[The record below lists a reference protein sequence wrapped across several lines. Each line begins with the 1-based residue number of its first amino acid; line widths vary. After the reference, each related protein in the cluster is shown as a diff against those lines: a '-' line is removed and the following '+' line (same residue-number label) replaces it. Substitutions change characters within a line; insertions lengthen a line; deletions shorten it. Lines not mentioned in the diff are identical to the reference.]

1 MIITRSEIS
10 MPNKKLLV
18 EIIKIFLFAQLFFN
32 FNIFI
37 HESGHYVTARLL
49 DVEASYEINSVLLN
63 YRNQNSVLDSL
74 YQISPENI
82 LHNPNSKEYID
93 YIKYKAFIDELDNSI
108 TAGGIVWSFALGIIG
123 FSSYLIQYFKK
134 KKNIDIFNV
143 GKISILLSMNFVA
156 PIPTYI
162 GLLKK
167 RILAGESFSMW
178 NNDYLKVMKYYD
190 IDQLLGLGIFTFFSV
205 LILLFIFYLIK
216 NMQHRLI
223 LFFTISISYIL
234 AYYIWFSNVYDYIIR
249 YYLW

>member
-1 MIITRSEIS
+1 MVELQFKN
-10 MPNKKLLV
+10 PLKKYLF
-18 EIIKIFLFAQLFFN
+18 EIIKIFLLAQLLFN

-49 DVEASYEINSVLLN
+49 DIEASYELNSVLLN

-74 YQISPENI
+74 YQINPENI
-82 LHNPNSKEYID
+82 LHNPNSKEYAE
-93 YIKYKAFIDELDNSI
+93 YFKYKASIDELNNRI
-108 TAGGIVWSFALGIIG
+108 TAGGIVWSFVLGIIG
-123 FSSYLIQYFKK
+123 FSAYLIQYFRK
-134 KKNIDIFNV
+134 KKNIDLFNV

-156 PIPTYI
+156 PVPTYI

-167 RILAGESFSMW
+167 RVLDGETFSMW

-190 IDQLLGLGIFTFFSV
+190 IDQLLVLGIFTCFSV

-216 NMQHRLI
+216 NMQHRLL

-249 YYLW
+249 YYLY